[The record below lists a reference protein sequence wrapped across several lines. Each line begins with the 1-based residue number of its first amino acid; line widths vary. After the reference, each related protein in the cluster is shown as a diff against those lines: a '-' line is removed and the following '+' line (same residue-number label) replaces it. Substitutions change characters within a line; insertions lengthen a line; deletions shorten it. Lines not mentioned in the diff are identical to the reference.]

1 MFQLIPVKE
10 PEANRMSRLLV
21 AIAIAISLAACSPAT
36 DDAPTESAADTTDPG
51 KKPEIHQ
58 GYSETAPLYEVNGFV
73 ISNEDISA
81 YLWNPR
87 GKTEE
92 QIAARARFLTDAYD
106 VKRTDEQQ
114 QRAQQAREKYADAIA
129 INSLLPAVVGIVGN
143 NADDFRR
150 GLERN
155 RDAGITLVSATAY
168 AFPGDG
174 DDAGVLGRIEASM
187 AIVEEL
193 GLVLARSGDD
203 IRQAKKD
210 GKMALMFNVQG
221 SDFAVD
227 DMSMVARAKAA
238 GVNVANF
245 VYNNDN
251 ALAGGGTN
259 QASGVNELGREFI
272 AEANKNN
279 IVVDCSHSSNQTCI
293 DAAKFSTKPNVAS
306 HSNVQALYNVG
317 RNMSDDAIKA
327 VGETGGAV
335 CSTGVGVF
343 LNDKGVASPEEYVEH
358 VVYTAN
364 LIGKDKT
371 CYSTDYMPAAGK
383 MFAAN
388 VANVDVYPPEQ
399 GFGPPASNMAA
410 EHIWDAVAIMEDE
423 HGWTEDEIRGFLGEN
438 LMRVY
443 EANWK

>member
-1 MFQLIPVKE
+1 
-10 PEANRMSRLLV
+10 MSRLLL
-21 AIAIAISLAACSPAT
+21 AIAIAISLAACSSAT
-36 DDAPTESAADTTDPG
+36 EDTPTESAADTTDPG

-227 DMSMVARAKAA
+227 DMSMVARAKAV

-259 QASGVNELGREFI
+259 QASGVSELGREFI

-293 DAAKFSTKPNVAS
+293 DAAKFSTRPNVAS

-327 VGETGGAV
+327 VG
-335 CSTGVGVF
+335 
-343 LNDKGVASPEEYVEH
+343 
-358 VVYTAN
+358 
-364 LIGKDKT
+364 
-371 CYSTDYMPAAGK
+371 
-383 MFAAN
+383 
-388 VANVDVYPPEQ
+388 
-399 GFGPPASNMAA
+399 
-410 EHIWDAVAIMEDE
+410 
-423 HGWTEDEIRGFLGEN
+423 
-438 LMRVY
+438 
-443 EANWK
+443 